1 LKFSGYEISDS
12 IPRPI
17 DVAIIIKKPQIIEFL
32 APILFFKVP
41 TKGEHIICPTEKIDI
56 INATSEELIALMG
69 LPKSLLGIKVS
80 FYE

>member
-1 LKFSGYEISDS
+1 LKLSGYEIRDS
-12 IPRPI
+12 IPSPI

-32 APILFFKVP
+32 PPILFLKVP
-41 TKGEHIICPTEKIDI
+41 TKGENIICPTEKIDM

-69 LPKSLLGIKVS
+69 LPNSLLGIKVS